1 MTPLLLSF
9 CYAKPV
15 GHALALFDCDTNA
28 FEWIDLSDVPLPV
41 YGATGVCRV
50 GDVYY
55 AALQVRAPGTLGTLL
70 AQFDGAGR
78 LQRTAALAQVQDAH
92 SLLWWN
98 GELLLVSSGT
108 NQVFAIDWAPDSEPR
123 TRVFFER
130 DPGADTL
137 HMNSLQAFDGRV
149 YLSMFGCKPSASGQ
163 EAADGQVLDLNA
175 GGAVV
180 RRGLQH
186 PHSLFVD
193 GMSLCCVNSRTST
206 LIHVAGP
213 TPPREISLHGYVRG
227 ARVEG
232 ERLFVGTS
240 MLRTGSKSRGTTE
253 VVDNASAVR
262 NGGGCGLQEV
272 EMASGVQRWHDLSAF
287 GAELYDVLPWA
298 GRAVE
303 GTRGEAMVRRLHAVN
318 SEFNS
323 VMNALYRLR
332 QQYASIERMLHETI
346 DTGQDIGPAQR
357 LLERLYADQPD
368 LPEWNLLKGRLLLAS
383 GAEPLAALS
392 YFSKAIEANYRCFDA
407 HCQMSRAY
415 ALADDA
421 FSAAQHAQSAL
432 KLAPATT
439 GAHVLAQLARAA
451 VPAPVLIR

>member
-15 GHALALFDCDTNA
+15 GHALALFDCDTDA

-50 GDVYY
+50 GDMYY
-55 AALQVRAPGTLGTLL
+55 AALQVRAPGTVGTLL
-70 AQFDGAGR
+70 AQFDSAGR
-78 LQRTAALAQVQDAH
+78 LRRTAALAQVQDAH

-108 NQVFAIDWAPDSEPR
+108 NQVVAIDWAPDSRPR

-130 DPGADTL
+130 DPGTDTL

-149 YLSMFGCKPSASGQ
+149 YLSMFGCKPSASWR
-163 EAADGQVLDLNA
+163 EAADGQVLDLSA

-186 PHSLFVD
+186 PHSLFID
-193 GMSLCCVNSRTST
+193 GAALLCVNSRTSAV
-206 LIHVAGP
+206 IHVAGP
-213 TPPREISLHGYVRG
+213 PPPREVSLHGYVRG

-232 ERLFVGTS
+232 GRLFVGTS
-240 MLRTGSKSRGTTE
+240 MLRIGSKSQGTAD
-253 VVDNASAVR
+253 VLDNASAVR
-262 NGGGCGLQEV
+262 NGGGCGLHEV
-272 EMASGVQRWHDLSAF
+272 EMASGGQRWHDLSAF
-287 GAELYDVLPWA
+287 GAELYDVLPWV
-298 GRAVE
+298 GRAAA
-303 GTRGEAMVRRLHAVN
+303 GTRSDAMVRRLHAVN

-323 VMNALYRLR
+323 VMNALHRLR
-332 QQYASIERMLHETI
+332 QQYGSIEQMLHETI
-346 DTGQDIGPAQR
+346 DAGQDVGPARR
-357 LLERLYADQPD
+357 LLERLFADQPD

-383 GAEPLAALS
+383 GAQPLAALP
-392 YFSKAIEANYRCFDA
+392 YFSKALEAGYRRFDT

-415 ALADDA
+415 AMADDA
-421 FSAAQHAQSAL
+421 VSAAVHAQSAL
-432 KLAPATT
+432 KLAPAAA
-439 GAHVLAQLARAA
+439 GADVLAQLGRAA
-451 VPAPVLIR
+451 ATAVRGG